1 MLKQRSTKMLMV
13 LLSRL
18 LSKLRWVS
26 THAFEVLDFTHTL
39 VVSILFNVGESALL
53 VNWLPAD

>member
-1 MLKQRSTKMLMV
+1 MLMV

-18 LSKLRWVS
+18 LSKLRCVS

>member
-1 MLKQRSTKMLMV
+1 MLMV

-18 LSKLRWVS
+18 LSQLRWVS
-26 THAFEVLDFTHTL
+26 THAFEVLDFTRTL
-39 VVSILFNVGESALL
+39 VVSILFNVGEGALL